1 MPLVGAVIQ
10 ARMGSTRLPGKA
22 SLAISDEHSLLSY
35 LISRLRQAKRLD
47 KIIVATT
54 EKIEDDRIEAIAI
67 SVGADVFRGSEE
79 DVLDRYKKTS
89 DYFEL
94 DTLVRIPS
102 DNPFTSPVLVDEM
115 LSVWSEAKGFDY
127 LSNILKP
134 TYPLGMHV
142 EIIDAPAL
150 QVAWMESTRVDDR
163 EHVTPYIYNNP
174 KKFALRSYESESDL
188 SDIRLTIDYEED
200 LIFARKLAKY
210 LDKRGDTYDV
220 KSLCDIINAN
230 PGLLKINQHHKKPQ
244 AIFR

>member
-1 MPLVGAVIQ
+1 MSLVGAVIQ

-22 SLAISDEHSLLSY
+22 SLAISDEHSVLSY
-35 LISRLRQAKRLD
+35 LISRLRQSKRLD

-89 DYFEL
+89 DYFGL

-115 LSVWSEAKGFDY
+115 LSVWSETKGFDY

-142 EIIDAPAL
+142 EIIDAVAL
-150 QVAWMESTRVDDR
+150 RVAWTESTRVDDR

-174 KKFALRSYESESDL
+174 DKFSLYSYEFESDL
-188 SDIRLTIDYEED
+188 SDIRLTIDFEED
-200 LIFARKLAKY
+200 LIFARELAKF
-210 LDKRGDTYDV
+210 LDKNGGVHDV
-220 KSLCDIINAN
+220 KSLCDITKAN
-230 PGLLKINQHHKKPQ
+230 PSLMKINHHHKKTQ